1 MIKDEKIVATAF
13 FMGYTLQ
20 FDYKKVEETVATPR
34 TLVTISDMKYNHD
47 SEILVGGCIN
57 NEGEYRQFFFEN
69 MTNIRC
75 WRQIHIEE

>member
-1 MIKDEKIVATAF
+1 MTKDEKIVATAF

-57 NEGEYRQFFFEN
+57 NEGEYRQFFLEN
-69 MTNIRC
+69 MSNIRC

>member
-47 SEILVGGCIN
+47 SEILIGGCTTY
-57 NEGEYRQFFFEN
+57 EGEYRQFFLEN
-69 MTNIRC
+69 MSNIRC
-75 WRQIHIEE
+75 WRQIYIEE

>member
-1 MIKDEKIVATAF
+1 MTKDEKIVATAF

-47 SEILVGGCIN
+47 SEILIGGCIN
-57 NEGEYRQFFFEN
+57 NEGEYRQFFLEN
-69 MTNIRC
+69 MSNIRC

>member
-1 MIKDEKIVATAF
+1 MIKEEKIVATAF

-20 FDYKKVEETVATPR
+20 FDYKKVEETVAQPR

-47 SEILVGGCIN
+47 SEILIGGCIN
-57 NEGEYRQFFFEN
+57 NEGEYRQFFLEN
-69 MTNIRC
+69 MSNIKC

>member
-1 MIKDEKIVATAF
+1 MTKDEKIVATAF

-57 NEGEYRQFFFEN
+57 NEGEYRQFFLEN
-69 MTNIRC
+69 MSNIRC
-75 WRQIHIEE
+75 WRQIYIEE

>member
-1 MIKDEKIVATAF
+1 MSKDEKIVATAF

-47 SEILVGGCIN
+47 SEILIGGCIN
-57 NEGEYRQFFFEN
+57 NEGEYRQFFLEN
-69 MTNIRC
+69 MSNIKC

>member
-1 MIKDEKIVATAF
+1 MTKDEKIVATAF

-57 NEGEYRQFFFEN
+57 NEGEYRQFFLEN
-69 MTNIRC
+69 MSNIQC
-75 WRQIHIEE
+75 WQKIYVEI